1 MFRFFSIKPVNLL
14 FVPIV
19 LKKGT
24 QLIAVMC
31 LFNKT
36 IQITKKDEQGVKIV
50 TNEPRNMV

>member
-50 TNEPRNMV
+50 TNEPRNML